1 MQTAPNLSRALVD
14 NEAAMG
20 SMWSLNPEFDY
31 IFLGDAEAADFVR
44 RFCTP
49 SERIAFHSALAG
61 ASKADLFRYFFL
73 RALGGVYADVD
84 VELRAPLREMIPAG
98 ASHVATEGWEMDF
111 LAYEPA
117 HPLLGAVAAY
127 TSEYVNQQ
135 TEWARCGSPQRC
147 EGSHACVIRTT
158 GPVAYR
164 NAVIQ
169 FTRSH
174 GCLPANWVP
183 AAGACDGSPLEALRR
198 VHVCK
203 DVRDGAGAAQWYCGV
218 ARHWDCRNSPRR
230 RACGAAHYSERKEFF
245 DRCMNHS
252 VDAPC
257 AAPPVEPAEHSDRR
271 RGRLSGRVGDS
282 RTLQPRSR

>member
-1 MQTAPNLSRALVD
+1 MVLALQLLCAAAPAPARELQFASVPSVPAEPITWLFSLQGYLTTASAPVPNGAAGVLTVD
-14 NEAAMG
+14 NVPAVVQFSDRPDRLAIDIRVDELATICNTMLG
-20 SMWSLNPEFDY
+20 S
-31 IFLGDAEAADFVR
+31 
-44 RFCTP
+44 
-49 SERIAFHSALAG
+49 
-61 ASKADLFRYFFL
+61 
-73 RALGGVYADVD
+73 GV
-84 VELRAPLREMIPAG
+84 PP
-98 ASHVATEGWEMDF
+98 
-111 LAYEPA
+111 
-117 HPLLGAVAAY
+117 
-127 TSEYVNQQ
+127 
-135 TEWARCGSPQRC
+135 
-147 EGSHACVIRTT
+147 
-158 GPVAYR
+158 